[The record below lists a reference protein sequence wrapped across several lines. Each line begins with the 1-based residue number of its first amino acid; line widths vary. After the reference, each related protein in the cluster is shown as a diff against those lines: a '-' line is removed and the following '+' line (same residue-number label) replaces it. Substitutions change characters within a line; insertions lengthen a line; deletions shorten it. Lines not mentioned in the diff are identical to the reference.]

1 MDALGLIH
9 PNWMELHSLIAR
21 GLRRLW
27 GVFWMDLLL
36 HIHPIRMEVES
47 LSKHELVGRYDLPT
61 RESQHRKAHAH
72 TYPSHKG
79 AGLGILR
86 P

>member
-9 PNWMELHSLIAR
+9 PSWMELHSLIAR

-27 GVFWMDLLL
+27 GVFWMDLLVC
-36 HIHPIRMEVES
+36 IHPNSMESSS
-47 LSKHELVGRYDLPT
+47 LSKHELVGRYDLPKH
-61 RESQHRKAHAH
+61 ESQHRKALAH
-72 TYPSHKG
+72 THLSHKG

>member
-9 PNWMELHSLIAR
+9 PNWMELQATIPR
-21 GLRRLW
+21 WLRPLR

-36 HIHPIRMEVES
+36 RIHPNRMESIS
-47 LSKHELVGRYDLPT
+47 LSEHELVGRCDLSM

-72 TYPSHKG
+72 TYLSHKG

>member
-9 PNWMELHSLIAR
+9 SIRMELHASIAR
-21 GLRRLW
+21 GLRPLQ

-36 HIHPIRMEVES
+36 RIHPNRMESIS
-47 LSKHELVGRYDLPT
+47 LSEHELVGRCDLSM

-72 TYPSHKG
+72 TYLSHKG

>member
-1 MDALGLIH
+1 MDALGPIH
-9 PNWMELHSLIAR
+9 TIRMELHASIAR
-21 GLRRLW
+21 GLRPLQ
-27 GVFWMDLLL
+27 GVFWMDLLVC
-36 HIHPIRMEVES
+36 IHLNRMESSS
-47 LSKHELVGRYDLPT
+47 LSKHELVGRYDLSM

-72 TYPSHKG
+72 TYLSHKG

>member
-1 MDALGLIH
+1 
-9 PNWMELHSLIAR
+9 
-21 GLRRLW
+21 
-27 GVFWMDLLL
+27 MDLLL
-36 HIHPIRMEVES
+36 RIHPNRMESRS
-47 LSKHELVGRYDLPT
+47 LSEHELVGRCDLSM

>member
-1 MDALGLIH
+1 MDALGPIH

-27 GVFWMDLLL
+27 RVFWMDLLL
-36 HIHPIRMEVES
+36 RIHPNRMDSSS
-47 LSKHELVGRYDLPT
+47 LREHELVGRYDLSM

>member
-1 MDALGLIH
+1 
-9 PNWMELHSLIAR
+9 
-21 GLRRLW
+21 
-27 GVFWMDLLL
+27 MDLLL
-36 HIHPIRMEVES
+36 RIHLNRMDSSS
-47 LSKHELVGRYDLPT
+47 LREHELVGRYDLSM

-72 TYPSHKG
+72 AYLRHKG